1 MASGRGA
8 AQVRG
13 GPEARTY
20 RSPLDFGLRV
30 LTYPFR
36 YLAWLISSFRRTLRK
51 SPDYVLFLLED
62 DLPALPDP
70 PLPRW
75 QRLFSKPRLSLKEL
89 GDRFDLIARE
99 PRTAGVVLHLRPVP
113 MSMATLQDVRD
124 LISRLR
130 AKGKR
135 VVAWAPF
142 YTNETYY
149 LACACDEILLMPA
162 GSIQPLGFASTG
174 MFLADALSRFGIEA
188 DFVQVSPYKSAA
200 DVLTKSKM
208 SDELRE
214 QITWL
219 LDAQHKELA
228 GAIARSRGVTESD
241 AKALI
246 DSSPYSDDD
255 ARAKHIVDGVV
266 SEEALPNHLAS
277 SSRVQISA
285 WPKAERT
292 LRRPAPTLGRGK
304 YVAILRIEG
313 TIIDGRS
320 GRLPIKPPIDIPIIG
335 DSRAGDLTVVQLA
348 RQVAADKRAAAA
360 VLYVN
365 SRGGS
370 ATASE
375 AMRQALDQI
384 NSLKPLVVVM
394 GPVAASGG
402 YWVATSGRW
411 IVARPGTLTGSIG
424 VLSGKLVTGGLWEK
438 LHAHRETIVFGKHAG
453 MSSDDNAYS
462 KEERQVVK
470 AEIDRIYG
478 LFLDVVARARGMT
491 REEVHPIAAG
501 RVWTGAQA
509 LERRLVDELGGL
521 DSGVRKARALAGLP
535 EGAPVREVR
544 GPRRFISP
552 QGSEGAAGYIGW
564 LLQSVALLNRAPALA
579 VVNFIGDEL
588 G

>member
-1 MASGRGA
+1 MI
-8 AQVRG
+8 
-13 GPEARTY
+13 
-20 RSPLDFGLRV
+20 
-30 LTYPFR
+30 TYPFR
-36 YLAWLISSFRRTLRK
+36 YLAWLISSFRRALRK
-51 SPDYVLFLLED
+51 SPDYVLFLLEEE
-62 DLPALPDP
+62 LPALPDP

-99 PRTAGVVLHLRPVP
+99 PKTIGVVLHLRPVP
-113 MSMATLQDVRD
+113 MSMASLQDLRD
-124 LISRLR
+124 LITSLR
-130 AKGKR
+130 AKGKK
-135 VVAWAPF
+135 VIAWAPF
-142 YTNETYY
+142 YSNETYY

-214 QITWL
+214 QVTWL
-219 LDAQHKELA
+219 LDSQHQELA
-228 GAIARSRGVTESD
+228 AAIARSRGLTESET
-241 AKALI
+241 KAMI
-246 DSSPYSDDD
+246 DSSPYSDGD
-255 ARAKHIVDGVV
+255 ARAKHLVDGVV
-266 SEEALPNHLAS
+266 SEEDLPNHLAKD
-277 SSRVQISA
+277 SRVQVAA
-285 WPKAERT
+285 WSQAQRT
-292 LRRPAPTLGRGK
+292 LRTPAPTLGRGR

-320 GRLPIKPPIDIPIIG
+320 GRLPVKPPIDIPIIG
-335 DSRAGDLTVVQLA
+335 DSRAGDLTIVQLA

-384 NSLKPLVVVM
+384 NSRKPLVVVM

-402 YWVATSGRW
+402 YWVATPARW

-438 LHAHRETIVFGKHAG
+438 LHAHRETIAVGKHAA
-453 MSSDDNAYS
+453 MSSDEKTYS
-462 KEERQVVK
+462 KEERQIVK

-478 LFLDVVARARGMT
+478 LFLNVVARARGMT

-509 LERRLVDELGGL
+509 LERKLIDELGGM
-521 DSGVRKARALAGLP
+521 DSGVRKARALAGLT
-535 EGAPVREVR
+535 EGSPVREVR
-544 GPRRFISP
+544 GPRRFIPP

-564 LLQSVALLNRAPALA
+564 LLKGIALLNRAPALA
-579 VVNFIGDEL
+579 VVNVILDEPR
-588 G
+588 